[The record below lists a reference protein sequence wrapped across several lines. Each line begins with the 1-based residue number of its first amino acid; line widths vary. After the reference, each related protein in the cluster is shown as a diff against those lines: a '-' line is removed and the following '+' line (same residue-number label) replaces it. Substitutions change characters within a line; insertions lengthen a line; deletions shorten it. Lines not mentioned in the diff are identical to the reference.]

1 MSPFLCCAVSSCSY
15 SSNPVVR
22 VPTQGAAPAL
32 ELAAYM
38 GKIPVLK
45 MLLLHWSGEGEMTQ
59 GALNMALIHA
69 VRMDKVVAVKLL
81 LEHGADAAFRHFE
94 RSVVDFVVTKRV
106 RNLLH
111 AHLAGQTDVEIDPED
126 EALVLSNK
134 DYLQHALTSHT
145 KPWGRSKVMIV
156 GDGRAGKT
164 ALARSLLGED
174 FRHTESTIGISQM
187 TCDVKHAEI
196 GSGGNNGDTAA
207 AASGVGSGWEE
218 YLKPDKELEAA
229 LAKIVAQRRGLTG
242 DTHAGEEAA
251 MLPPQGPDED
261 SDSGSDTDSVGSEQR
276 GAGNDVDTGTA
287 QGTGNRRRNRHRDRV
302 RVHID
307 GIEDGAEDNDD
318 AGASR
323 KALVIDE
330 GLVMKYLASLNNS
343 TKFVISLFD
352 YGGQSVFNVIH
363 HLFLTRYGVY
373 ALVFNLE
380 QLASPDATVREGCLS
395 TLSFWLNSIIM
406 HTYDEVT
413 GKTAPIFIVGT
424 HKDVVSSA
432 ADHQQVSELLEQRF
446 GQSVAWPSVVLYIDT
461 SATAT
466 ASMGATTNADVGPA
480 GADVEGAAAAAS
492 VADTENE
499 SATEDSHAVPHG
511 SEASPPTTRTLCF
524 FPVDNR
530 RGRRDT
536 TIGALMRAIEASID
550 DSDYVH
556 AEHPLTWLRTMDRLT
571 SSGQVYLSLHEVT
584 EIATE
589 CGVAADAVEALLI
602 FLHEMG
608 IVMWHSDESLRDVV
622 ILDPIAY
629 FVAPATTI
637 ICKHMSSA
645 SDGTRH
651 VVDAHKLCNKAHYDS
666 WMRMVHKGVAD
677 RDLLLQLLSDCGDQA
692 TVVLRLMVKF
702 GLLVPLEPLNH
713 SVNNEH
719 SASVSGEIGH
729 GTKEDT
735 SAVKTQQELS
745 PACEYLVPA
754 LLPASPS
761 APSHTTEGTSYT
773 SAGCAHEATFYLVF
787 TCARDLSSGDNG
799 TGSTLVSLR
808 DCAAKGFLP
817 RGLFERLLCKA
828 VAWSRD
834 ASAQQHAREQTTAGK
849 LEVQPYTQD
858 IQQDGLV
865 QNTTDYLN
873 TEQSQPTVNVAP
885 AVPAAAE
892 SIFQDSASLI
902 AGPIT
907 FTLQLRTDQN
917 VVAVKVL
924 TGDAVHVRD
933 VLHNLAQ
940 QILRECMKSLRCYVA
955 VPAACDSDRNGA
967 GGELAL
973 QLLSQ
978 EKALGSGGY
987 IRCSSEW

>member
-1 MSPFLCCAVSSCSY
+1 
-15 SSNPVVR
+15 
-22 VPTQGAAPAL
+22 
-32 ELAAYM
+32 M

-94 RSVVDFVVTKRV
+94 RSVVDFAVSKRV

-134 DYLQHALTSHT
+134 DYLQHALTSLT

-196 GSGGNNGDTAA
+196 GSGGNSGDAA
-207 AASGVGSGWEE
+207 AALASGVGGGWEE

-242 DTHAGEEAA
+242 DTQAGGDAA
-251 MLPPQGPDED
+251 VGPPQGGED

-276 GAGNDVDTGTA
+276 GAGDDVHSGTA

-302 RVHID
+302 RVQND
-307 GIEDGAEDNDD
+307 GTEDSAEDNDD
-318 AGASR
+318 ADASR

-380 QLASPDATVREGCLS
+380 QLTSPYVTVREGCLS

-413 GKTAPIFIVGT
+413 GKTAPVFIVGS
-424 HKDVVSSA
+424 HKDVVPSA
-432 ADHQQVSELLEQRF
+432 AEHQHVSELLERRF
-446 GQSVAWPSVVLYIDT
+446 GQSVAWSSVLPYIDT
-461 SATAT
+461 SATVT
-466 ASMGATTNADVGPA
+466 ASVGATTNADVAEAAHGPA
-480 GADVEGAAAAAS
+480 GADVEVGAAAGAT
-492 VADTENE
+492 VADTVNE
-499 SATEDSHAVPHG
+499 SATEDSHAVPNG
-511 SEASPPTTRTLCF
+511 SEGSPPTKRTLCF

-556 AEHPLTWLRTMDRLT
+556 AEHPLTWLRTIDRLT

-589 CGVAADAVEALLI
+589 CGVAADAVEALLT

-666 WMRMVHKGVAD
+666 WMRMVHSGVAN

-692 TVVLRLMVKF
+692 TVVLQLMVKF
-702 GLLVPLEPLNH
+702 GLLVPLDPLSH
-713 SVNNEH
+713 GVNNEH
-719 SASVSGEIGH
+719 SASVNQEVTHSTEGC
-729 GTKEDT
+729 T
-735 SAVKTQQELS
+735 SAVETQLELS
-745 PACEYLVPA
+745 CSCEYLVPA

-761 APSHTTEGTSYT
+761 TSVDTMKVTSHT
-773 SAGCAHEATFYLVF
+773 SAGSDHEATFYLVF
-787 TCARDLSSGDNG
+787 TSARDLSSGDKVNG
-799 TGSTLVSLR
+799 NAVVSLR

-834 ASAQQHAREQTTAGK
+834 ASAQQHAREQTAAGK
-849 LEVQPYTQD
+849 LKVQSYAQD

-865 QNTTDYLN
+865 QNTTGYL
-873 TEQSQPTVNVAP
+873 TTDQSQPTVTVAHAAP
-885 AVPAAAE
+885 AAVE
-892 SIFQDSASLI
+892 SIYQDSATLL
-902 AGPIT
+902 AGPNT

-917 VVAVKVL
+917 VVEVKVL

-933 VLHNLAQ
+933 VLNDLAQ
-940 QILRECMKSLRCYVA
+940 QILRECMRSLRCCVA
-955 VPAACDSDRNGA
+955 VTAACKSGGNGP

-973 QLLSQ
+973 QLLSR
-978 EKALGSGGY
+978 EKA
-987 IRCSSEW
+987 

>member
-1 MSPFLCCAVSSCSY
+1 
-15 SSNPVVR
+15 
-22 VPTQGAAPAL
+22 
-32 ELAAYM
+32 M

-69 VRMDKVVAVKLL
+69 VRMDKAVAVKLL

-94 RSVVDFVVTKRV
+94 RSVVDFAVSKRV

-134 DYLQHALTSHT
+134 DYLHHALTSHT

-196 GSGGNNGDTAA
+196 GSGGNNGDIATVAN
-207 AASGVGSGWEE
+207 GVGSGWEE

-242 DTHAGEEAA
+242 DTQQGGEAA
-251 MLPPQGPDED
+251 VLSTQSGED
-261 SDSGSDTDSVGSEQR
+261 SDSNSDADSAGSEHG
-276 GAGNDVDTGTA
+276 GAGDDVHSGTV
-287 QGTGNRRRNRHRDRV
+287 QGAGNRRRNRHRDRV
-302 RVHID
+302 RVEND
-307 GIEDGAEDNDD
+307 GTDDGAEDNDEGD
-318 AGASR
+318 ASR

-380 QLASPDATVREGCLS
+380 QLASSNVTVREGCLS

-413 GKTAPIFIVGT
+413 GKTAPIFIVGS
-424 HKDVVSSA
+424 HKDVVPSP
-432 ADHQQVSELLEQRF
+432 ADHQHVSEQLQERF
-446 GQSVAWPSVVLYIDT
+446 GQSVAWPSVVPYVDT
-461 SATAT
+461 TAAAT
-466 ASMGATTNADVGPA
+466 ASVGVPINADVAAEAAHGPA
-480 GADVEGAAAAAS
+480 GADVEAGAAAGAS

-499 SATEDSHAVPHG
+499 SPGGDSHAVSHG
-511 SEASPPTTRTLCF
+511 SEASPPTSRTLSF

-584 EIATE
+584 EIATD
-589 CGVAADAVEALLI
+589 CGVAADAVEALLT

-608 IVMWHSDESLRDVV
+608 IVMWHSDATLRDVV

-651 VVDAHKLCNKAHYDS
+651 VVDAHKLCNKAHYES
-666 WMRMVHKGVAD
+666 WMRMVHSGVAN

-702 GLLVPLEPLNH
+702 GLLVPLELPSNGVNNNNSG
-713 SVNNEH
+713 SVNEEVVH
-719 SASVSGEIGH
+719 STE
-729 GTKEDT
+729 ECT
-735 SAVKTQQELS
+735 SAVKTQQELP

-754 LLPASPS
+754 LLPASTPTC
-761 APSHTTEGTSYT
+761 AHTTESTSHT
-773 SAGCAHEATFYLVF
+773 SLSSAREDTFYLVF
-787 TCARDLSSGDNG
+787 SCARDLSSGDNG
-799 TGSTLVSLR
+799 TGGTVVSLR

-828 VAWSRD
+828 VACSRD
-834 ASAQQHAREQTTAGK
+834 ASAQQHAKEQTTAGE
-849 LEVQPYTQD
+849 LDVPSYVQD
-858 IQQDGLV
+858 IQQDGPV
-865 QNTTDYLN
+865 PDATGYLN
-873 TEQSQPTVNVAP
+873 TEQSLSTIAVAHAAPT
-885 AVPAAAE
+885 AVE
-892 SIFQDSASLI
+892 SIYQDSATLL
-902 AGPIT
+902 AGPNT
-907 FTLQLRTDQN
+907 FTLQLHINQN

-940 QILRECMKSLRCYVA
+940 QILRECMRSLRCYVA
-955 VPAACDSDRNGA
+955 VPVACSSHGNGHT
-967 GGELAL
+967 GGQAL

-978 EKALGSGGY
+978 KKAWVV
-987 IRCSSEW
+987 EDV

>member
-1 MSPFLCCAVSSCSY
+1 
-15 SSNPVVR
+15 
-22 VPTQGAAPAL
+22 
-32 ELAAYM
+32 M

-94 RSVVDFVVTKRV
+94 RSVVDFAVSKRV

-134 DYLQHALTSHT
+134 EYLQHALTSHT

-207 AASGVGSGWEE
+207 AANGVGSGWEE

-229 LAKIVAQRRGLTG
+229 LAKIVAQRRGLMG
-242 DTHAGEEAA
+242 DTQQSEEAA
-251 MLPPQGPDED
+251 VLPPQGGED

-276 GAGNDVDTGTA
+276 GAGNDARSGTA
-287 QGTGNRRRNRHRDRV
+287 QGAGNRRRNRHRDRV
-302 RVHID
+302 SVQND
-307 GIEDGAEDNDD
+307 GTEDGAEDNDD
-318 AGASR
+318 ADAPR

-380 QLASPDATVREGCLS
+380 QLTSPDVTVREGCLS

-413 GKTAPIFIVGT
+413 GRTAPIFIVGT
-424 HKDVVSSA
+424 HKDVVPSP
-432 ADHQQVSELLEQRF
+432 ADHQHVSELLEHRF
-446 GQSVAWPSVVLYIDT
+446 GQSVAWPSVVPYVD
-461 SATAT
+461 ATLSVA
-466 ASMGATTNADVGPA
+466 ASVGVPTNGDIAAEAAHGPA
-480 GADVEGAAAAAS
+480 GADVEVGAAAGAT
-492 VADTENE
+492 VANTVNE
-499 SATEDSHAVPHG
+499 SDTVDSHAVSDG
-511 SEASPPTTRTLCF
+511 SDASPPTTRTLCF

-589 CGVAADAVEALLI
+589 CGVAADAVEALLT

-608 IVMWHSDESLRDVV
+608 IVMWHSDPTLRDVV
-622 ILDPIAY
+622 ILDPVAY

-651 VVDAHKLCNKAHYDS
+651 VVDAHKLCNKAHYES
-666 WMRMVHKGVAD
+666 WMRMVHSGVAD

-692 TVVLRLMVKF
+692 TVVLQLMVKF
-702 GLLVPLEPLNH
+702 GLLVPLEPISN
-713 SVNNEH
+713 SVNNEL
-719 SASVSGEIGH
+719 G
-729 GTKEDT
+729 GTVNAEANPSTEKST

-761 APSHTTEGTSYT
+761 PPSHTSGVTSYT
-773 SAGCAHEATFYLVF
+773 SAGSAHEGTFYLVF
-787 TCARDLSSGDNG
+787 TCARDLSSGDKVNG
-799 TGSTLVSLR
+799 NTVVSLR

-834 ASAQQHAREQTTAGK
+834 ANAHHAKEQTTAGE
-849 LEVQPYTQD
+849 LDVPSYAQY

-865 QNTTDYLN
+865 QDTTGYLN
-873 TEQSQPTVNVAP
+873 TDQSQPTATAVP
-885 AVPAAAE
+885 AVPTVVE
-892 SIFQDSASLI
+892 SIYQDSASVI
-902 AGPIT
+902 AGPNT
-907 FTLQLRTDQN
+907 FTLQLHTDQN

-940 QILRECMKSLRCYVA
+940 QILRECMRSLRCYVA
-955 VPAACDSDRNGA
+955 VPAACDSGGNGPN
-967 GGELAL
+967 GELAL

>member
-1 MSPFLCCAVSSCSY
+1 
-15 SSNPVVR
+15 
-22 VPTQGAAPAL
+22 
-32 ELAAYM
+32 M

-94 RSVVDFVVTKRV
+94 RSVVDFAVSKRV

-134 DYLQHALTSHT
+134 DYLHHALTSLT

-196 GSGGNNGDTAA
+196 GSGGINGHAA
-207 AASGVGSGWEE
+207 AAAAGVGAGWEE

-229 LAKIVAQRRGLTG
+229 LAKIVAQRRGLAG
-242 DTHAGEEAA
+242 DTQAGDDGAVW
-251 MLPPQGPDED
+251 PPQGGED
-261 SDSGSDTDSVGSEQR
+261 SDIGSDTDSVGSEQR
-276 GAGNDVDTGTA
+276 GAGNDVHSGTA
-287 QGTGNRRRNRHRDRV
+287 QGTGTRRRNRHRDRV
-302 RVHID
+302 RVQND

-318 AGASR
+318 ADASR

-380 QLASPDATVREGCLS
+380 QLASPDVTVREGCLS

-413 GKTAPIFIVGT
+413 GKTAPIFIVGS
-424 HKDVVSSA
+424 HKDVVPSA
-432 ADHQQVSELLEQRF
+432 AEHQYVSELLEQRF
-446 GQSVAWPSVVLYIDT
+446 GQSVAWPSVVLYVDT
-461 SATAT
+461 TAAAT
-466 ASMGATTNADVGPA
+466 ASVGATTSGDVGAGTAHGPA
-480 GADVEGAAAAAS
+480 GADVEVGATAGAA

-499 SATEDSHAVPHG
+499 SAAQDSHAVPHG

-536 TIGALMRAIEASID
+536 TIGALMRAIEASMD

-556 AEHPLTWLRTMDRLT
+556 AEHPLTWLRTIDRLT
-571 SSGQVYLSLHEVT
+571 SSGQVYLSLHEVI

-589 CGVAADAVEALLI
+589 CGVAADAVGALLT

-608 IVMWHSDESLRDVV
+608 IVMWHSDPALRDVV

-666 WMRMVHKGVAD
+666 WMRMVHTGVAD

-702 GLLVPLEPLNH
+702 GLLVPLDPLSH
-713 SVNNEH
+713 GVNNEH
-719 SASVSGEIGH
+719 SASGNAELAHSTEECI
-729 GTKEDT
+729 
-735 SAVKTQQELS
+735 SAVWTQQELS
-745 PACEYLVPA
+745 RSCEYLVPA

-761 APSHTTEGTSYT
+761 TPSHTSGVTSYT
-773 SAGCAHEATFYLVF
+773 SAGSAHGDTFYLVF
-787 TCARDLSSGDNG
+787 TCARDLSSSDNG

-834 ASAQQHAREQTTAGK
+834 ASARHHAREHTVAGE
-849 LEVQPYTQD
+849 LEAQPYAQD
-858 IQQDGLV
+858 IQPDGPVQD
-865 QNTTDYLN
+865 TTEYLI
-873 TEQSQPTVNVAP
+873 TEQSQPTVTVAS
-885 AVPAAAE
+885 AVPAAVE
-892 SIFQDSASLI
+892 NIYQDSATLL
-902 AGPIT
+902 AGPNT
-907 FTLQLRTDQN
+907 FTLQLHTDLN
-917 VVAVKVL
+917 VVAVNVL

-933 VLHNLAQ
+933 VLHDLAQ
-940 QILRECMKSLRCYVA
+940 QILRECMRSLRCYVA
-955 VPAACDSDRNGA
+955 VPVACNSGGKGPNGD
-967 GGELAL
+967 LAL

-978 EKALGSGGY
+978 EQASVM
-987 IRCSSEW
+987 EDV